1 MDYLQIQGF
10 LQNNGP
16 ELIIWKK
23 NPPAA
28 NYLDG
33 IWVCQIHL
41 ARGILVSL
49 LKTHGQNLDE
59 ESLQTRIGKIVNDIN
74 SRTLTVKLIKGFNPS
89 SPNNLL
95 TTKSKVMV
103 PLHGVF
109 QIPVLIAYRDGE
121 GFNI

>member
-1 MDYLQIQGF
+1 M
-10 LQNNGP
+10 
-16 ELIIWKK
+16 
-23 NPPAA
+23 
-28 NYLDG
+28 
-33 IWVCQIHL
+33 CQIRL

-59 ESLQTRIGKIVNDIN
+59 GSLQTCISKIVND
-74 SRTLTVKLIKGFNPS
+74 SRTLTVKSINDGQGFNPL
-89 SPNNLL
+89 SPNNLP

>member
-1 MDYLQIQGF
+1 M
-10 LQNNGP
+10 
-16 ELIIWKK
+16 
-23 NPPAA
+23 
-28 NYLDG
+28 
-33 IWVCQIHL
+33 CQIRL
-41 ARGILVSL
+41 ARGMLVSL

-74 SRTLTVKLIKGFNPS
+74 SRTLTVKLINDGQGFNPL